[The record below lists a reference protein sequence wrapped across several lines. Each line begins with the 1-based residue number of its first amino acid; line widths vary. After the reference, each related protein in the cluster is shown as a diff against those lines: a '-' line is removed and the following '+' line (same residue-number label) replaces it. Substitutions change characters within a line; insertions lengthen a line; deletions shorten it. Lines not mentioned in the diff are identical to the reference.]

1 MLPDNLLKKFNS
13 ARKEVIAQQPI
24 PGSKESAAY
33 EEFAPQ
39 GRQ

>member
-13 ARKEVIAQQPI
+13 ARKEVIARYDSRLQRV
-24 PGSKESAAY
+24 AY
-33 EEFAPQ
+33 EEFASQ